1 MGEPRKP
8 LPVKFILGVIARPD
22 CLHLVNAAVEALGG
36 ADLISEKM
44 PFDKTDYYKEE
55 MGDGLIR
62 FWLSL
67 NGLGDPEE
75 LPHLKLRTNELE
87 REYSEGDRRKMNL
100 DPGYIT
106 ESNLVLASTKAYN
119 HRIYLKEG
127 IYAEVTLIYRKKTG
141 YEPLPWTYPDYRT
154 RLALDFFGEVRRL
167 YREELKKEMR
177 KYAEKHG

>member
-1 MGEPRKP
+1 LSE
-8 LPVKFILGVIARPD
+8 LYHAQTACISSTRP
-22 CLHLVNAAVEALGG
+22 
-36 ADLISEKM
+36 S
-44 PFDKTDYYKEE
+44 
-55 MGDGLIR
+55 R
-62 FWLSL
+62 R
-67 NGLGDPEE
+67 
-75 LPHLKLRTNELE
+75 KLRTNELE
-87 REYSEGDRRKMNL
+87 RKYSEGGRRKINL

>member
-1 MGEPRKP
+1 M
-8 LPVKFILGVIARPD
+8 
-22 CLHLVNAAVEALGG
+22 HLVNAAVEALGG
-36 ADLISEKM
+36 ADLVSEKM

-87 REYSEGDRRKMNL
+87 REYSEGSRRKMNL